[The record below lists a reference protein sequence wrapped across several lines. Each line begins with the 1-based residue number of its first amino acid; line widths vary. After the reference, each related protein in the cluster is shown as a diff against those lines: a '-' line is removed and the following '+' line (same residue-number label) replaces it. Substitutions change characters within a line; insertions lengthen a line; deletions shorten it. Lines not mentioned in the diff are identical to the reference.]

1 MRTRNGPATAAIRTR
16 RHYDDDDHLVSHPEW
31 IGGIREMAF
40 VIRVMSL
47 DTHDEL
53 VAAWRAIIAA
63 GMPPQAVAR
72 MSDMSI
78 ISYDRTNGAIHQAL
92 TSKDKVDELRI
103 ANEIGAAFRKQ
114 YREAAELARAG
125 K

>member
-1 MRTRNGPATAAIRTR
+1 
-16 RHYDDDDHLVSHPEW
+16 
-31 IGGIREMAF
+31 MAF
-40 VIRVMSL
+40 VIGAMCL

-53 VAAWRAIIAA
+53 VAAWREIIAA

-78 ISYDRTNGAIHQAL
+78 ISYERTNGMIRQAFN
-92 TSKDKVDELRI
+92 SKDKVDELRI
-103 ANEIGAAFRKQ
+103 ANQIGNAFRQQ